1 MDSALVSEP
10 TTCVT
15 LFSLSGLLTGAVD
28 EEESEERNGAFI
40 VGDVGLGV
48 MSREGS
54 TAGMASEMLGE
65 RGPIS
70 GLSLIEYTIFSKPK
84 DVMCFS
90 LPREFATIVG
100 ELRCREDR
108 ISTGEVGGDRDSSE
122 SSESSD
128 DSESTLFD
136 SSGKSFRLGLG
147 LAISIAGVVAS
158 CGCVSQQS
166 VSRFQMRQLRF
177 SSLRPF
183 SIESAHFEKTEG
195 LISYLIAPWCNIRAH
210 HSTCQ
215 TDSQRFSYRPRASF
229 RRRWIALG
237 SLT

>member
-1 MDSALVSEP
+1 
-10 TTCVT
+10 
-15 LFSLSGLLTGAVD
+15 
-28 EEESEERNGAFI
+28 
-40 VGDVGLGV
+40 
-48 MSREGS
+48 
-54 TAGMASEMLGE
+54 
-65 RGPIS
+65 
-70 GLSLIEYTIFSKPK
+70 
-84 DVMCFS
+84 MCFS
-90 LPREFATIVG
+90 LPRELATIVG

-183 SIESAHFEKTEG
+183 SIESAHLEKTEG
-195 LISYLIAPWCNIRAH
+195 LVSYLHCPVLQSVLTTPHAEQVLNVSSIDLAH
-210 HSTCQ
+210 
-215 TDSQRFSYRPRASF
+215 PASVD
-229 RRRWIALG
+229 G
-237 SLT
+237 